1 MEAVDVNTFSYRGSK
16 YRDIINEIELKKACI
31 EHLNICS
38 IEFSREELT
47 SIGTITG
54 IAKYMIFEKKVPTND
69 FNTIMFQNLTYTC
82 SNIFLDKITTKL
94 TDENIENGF
103 NSIINSINK
112 DVVTNEQF
120 ELMNK
125 SGFNLLDCVPTREDN
140 KLLFPVLEYSSKEIN
155 LMCVVQYD
163 SKGKRKFKVC
173 SININRITNDIT
185 FYINGSV
192 GSFVLS
198 NYQKEN
204 ISSSKSFFSVIKTFV
219 SAFLKIHFV
228 PREMKYQLERE
239 KMFLF
244 CKQLNHGMIKD
255 YIEELDKEIRSM
267 LAGQITRTIGRIRT
281 INSNVKLDKKSKED
295 LYNKIFDAYL
305 GQYVTNGYDETDLKQ
320 KALEKNMNCYPTN
333 ISFTGQELSKGKAK
347 ARKKEIP
354 LVFEKVFYS
363 LNTDIETAK
372 RLEEVTMAW
381 FDAPFF
387 PKRKET
393 DVSQTTITIS
403 KQYFLIVMKNGVY
416 KNKGMTELVEKTI
429 REVLS

>member
-1 MEAVDVNTFSYRGSK
+1 
-16 YRDIINEIELKKACI
+16 
-31 EHLNICS
+31 
-38 IEFSREELT
+38 
-47 SIGTITG
+47 
-54 IAKYMIFEKKVPTND
+54 
-69 FNTIMFQNLTYTC
+69 
-82 SNIFLDKITTKL
+82 FLDKITTDI
-94 TDENIENGF
+94 TDENIENCF
-103 NSIINSINK
+103 EAIINIVNK
-112 DVVTNEQF
+112 DVVTVEQF
-120 ELMNK
+120 KLMNK
-125 SGFNLLDCVPTREDN
+125 HGFNLLDCVPTRESN
-140 KLLFPVLEYSSKEIN
+140 KLLFPVLEYSSEEIN
-155 LMCVVQYD
+155 LMCIVQYEF
-163 SKGKRKFKVC
+163 KGTRKFKVC
-173 SININRITNDIT
+173 SICINRISKDIT

-198 NYQKEN
+198 NYKKEN
-204 ISSSKSFFSVIKTFV
+204 VTSSKSFFSVLKTFISSFLRVNFV
-219 SAFLKIHFV
+219 SRDA
-228 PREMKYQLERE
+228 KYQLERE

-244 CKQLNHGMIKD
+244 CKQLNQGMIKD
-255 YIEELDKEIRSM
+255 YIEELDKVIRSTIN
-267 LAGQITRTIGRIRT
+267 GQITRTIGSIRK
-281 INSNVKLDKKSKED
+281 INSSVKLDKKSKED

-305 GQYVTNGYDETDLKQ
+305 GQYVTNGYNEIDLKQ
-320 KALEKNMNCYPTN
+320 KALEKKMHCYPTN

-429 REVLS
+429 REVLN